1 MRAPEAKPGSIFQP
15 ITRGQAMFY
24 INCLLALLAGTLI
37 PLQAGINSRLREYL
51 SSPYYAT
58 MISVGV
64 SLIAVIAF
72 CLVARLPLPSQVA
85 ISAVPPWAWTGGI
98 VGVVYVFLVLLL
110 AHKLGATALIA
121 GVIAGQMI
129 CSLILD
135 QFGLIGFTQHP
146 LNPGRIVGIVL
157 LISGVALIQKY

>member
-1 MRAPEAKPGSIFQP
+1 
-15 ITRGQAMFY
+15 MFY
-24 INCLLALLAGTLI
+24 INCLLALLAGMLI

-72 CLVARLPLPSQVA
+72 CILSRLPLPSQAA
-85 ISAVPPWAWTGGI
+85 ISAVPPWAWTGGL

-121 GVIAGQMI
+121 GVVAGQMI

-135 QFGLIGFTQHP
+135 QFGLIGFAQHP
-146 LNPGRIVGIVL
+146 LNPGRIAGIVL
-157 LISGVALIQKY
+157 LIAGVALIQKY

>member
-1 MRAPEAKPGSIFQP
+1 
-15 ITRGQAMFY
+15 MFY
-24 INCLLALLAGTLI
+24 INCLLALLAGMLI

-72 CLVARLPLPSQVA
+72 CVLSRLPLPSQAA
-85 ISAVPPWAWTGGI
+85 ISAVPPWAWTGGL

-121 GVIAGQMI
+121 GVVAGQMI

-135 QFGLIGFTQHP
+135 QFGLIGFAQHP
-146 LNPGRIVGIVL
+146 LNPGRIAGIVL
-157 LISGVALIQKY
+157 LIAGVALIQKY

>member
-1 MRAPEAKPGSIFQP
+1 
-15 ITRGQAMFY
+15 MFY

-58 MISVGV
+58 MISVGI

-72 CLVARLPLPSQVA
+72 CIVSRLPLPSQAA
-85 ISAVPPWAWTGGI
+85 ISAVPPWAWTGGL

-146 LNPGRIVGIVL
+146 LNPGRIAGIVL
-157 LISGVALIQKY
+157 LIAGVALIQKY

>member
-1 MRAPEAKPGSIFQP
+1 
-15 ITRGQAMFY
+15 MFY
-24 INCLLALLAGTLI
+24 INCLLAVLAGTLI

-58 MISVGV
+58 MVSVAV
-64 SLIAVIAF
+64 SLLAVIVF
-72 CLVARLPLPSQVA
+72 CLATRLPLPSQSA
-85 ISAVPPWAWTGGI
+85 ISTVPPWAWTGGL

-110 AHKLGATALIA
+110 AHKLGATALVA

-135 QFGLIGFTQHP
+135 QFGLIGFAQHP
-146 LNPGRIVGIVL
+146 LNPGRIAGIVL
-157 LISGVALIQKY
+157 LIAGVALIQKY